1 MRICKRRNRL
11 LEHLFKALGDENR
24 LRMINLL
31 QGEELCVCEIE
42 AILDTSQ
49 SNVSRHLTKL
59 RSEDIVIFKKKA
71 QWTYYQID
79 PVFIRDNENLYHY
92 LIEKMQQKE
101 TFRDDLEQ
109 LSLYKEGKIHCG
121 LMAN

>member
-1 MRICKRRNRL
+1 ICECMKGGIKV
-11 LEHLFKALGDENR
+11 EHLFKALADENR
-24 LRMINLL
+24 LRIINLL

-42 AILDTSQ
+42 AIMDTSQ

-59 RSEDIVIFKKKA
+59 RNEGIVIFQKKA
-71 QWTYYQID
+71 QWTYYQIN
-79 PVFIRDNENLYHY
+79 PMFIRDNKDLYNY
-92 LIEKMQQKE
+92 LIGKMNQKE
-101 TFRDDLEQ
+101 TFQDDLAQ

>member
-101 TFRDDLEQ
+101 TFQDDLAQ

>member
-1 MRICKRRNRL
+1 M
-11 LEHLFKALGDENR
+11 EHLFKALADENR
-24 LRMINLL
+24 LRIINLL

-42 AILDTSQ
+42 AIMDTSQ

-59 RSEDIVIFKKKA
+59 RNEGIVIFQKKA
-71 QWTYYQID
+71 QWTYYQIN
-79 PVFIRDNENLYHY
+79 PMFIRDNKDLYNY
-92 LIEKMQQKE
+92 LIGKMNQKE
-101 TFRDDLEQ
+101 TFQDDLAQ

>member
-1 MRICKRRNRL
+1 M
-11 LEHLFKALGDENR
+11 EHLFKALGDENR

-101 TFRDDLEQ
+101 TFQDDLEQ